1 MTKLT
6 SLRRQDLRANLDDE
20 WEEFVI
26 TSLIFFVCA
35 TFRFWRSEGTNIYV
49 SFLGKSLTKGASF
62 FLYLGFFLLT
72 MWLHIKVWRGRKN
85 MGTELLMAVVPMEL
99 VMLLANGL
107 QYKFFLFLFLMIV
120 VMLLLKDW
128 LYIKRQQRRRSFL
141 MKSTRLNAGRIIS
154 WMRGNTRRRLGTA
167 LYAYLSLFLVLSVLS
182 GWLGNR
188 KHYSTNA
195 ESGQFSSSAD
205 LWEENKEELV
215 KLNADRFCNLSHQE
229 KLDAY
234 QVIIN
239 METAYL
245 GCDSVQLASQCLCDQ
260 ELAGY
265 YNHRKRLIV
274 IDTEILDADSELD
287 IGYCISVLLHEVYH
301 TYENDCVDAL
311 EHAKIENTNLLFYQN
326 IESWKEE
333 LEDYQTYQGEDAGYE
348 SYLAY
353 SSQSVEQCAD
363 NYADDW
369 TNYYMCHIEYLDMDE
384 E

>member
-1 MTKLT
+1 
-6 SLRRQDLRANLDDE
+6 
-20 WEEFVI
+20 
-26 TSLIFFVCA
+26 
-35 TFRFWRSEGTNIYV
+35 
-49 SFLGKSLTKGASF
+49 
-62 FLYLGFFLLT
+62 
-72 MWLHIKVWRGRKN
+72 
-85 MGTELLMAVVPMEL
+85 MG
-99 VMLLANGL
+99 
-107 QYKFFLFLFLMIV
+107 
-120 VMLLLKDW
+120 
-128 LYIKRQQRRRSFL
+128 
-141 MKSTRLNAGRIIS
+141 
-154 WMRGNTRRRLGTA
+154 GNTRKRLGTA
-167 LYAYLSLFLVLSVLS
+167 LYAYLSLFLVLSILS

-188 KHYSTNA
+188 KRYSTNA
-195 ESGQFSSSAD
+195 EKLQSSSSAE

-215 KLNADRFCNLSHQE
+215 KLNADRFCSLSHQE

-245 GCDSVQLASQCLCDQ
+245 GCDSVQLASQCLCDG

-265 YNHRKRLIV
+265 YDHEKRLIV

-287 IGYCISVLLHEVYH
+287 ISYCINVLLHEVYH

-326 IESWKEE
+326 IEGWKEE
-333 LEDYQTYQGEDAGYE
+333 LEDYQTYEGVDAGYE

-363 NYADDW
+363 DYADEW
-369 TNYYMCHIEYLDMDE
+369 TYYYVCNIEDLSLDE